1 MLSMLSR
8 FKRRSPDPELPRFP
22 DRGEAAAWMRSKVL
36 QTRQRST
43 HDAQRLFDPTSGDY
57 LPTSVHTGSYFDEE
71 ALASYRTLKA
81 EFPDLVAASL
91 NEPMAFCVSRIADP
105 EDLQAHAH
113 RIGV

>member
-1 MLSMLSR
+1 MSFLRL
-8 FKRRSPDPELPRFP
+8 FKPRPKALELPRFP
-22 DRGEAAAWMRSKVL
+22 DRGEVDAWMRSKVL
-36 QTRQRST
+36 QTRQRSI
-43 HDAQRLFDPTSGDY
+43 HEAQRLFDPTSGDY
-57 LPTSVHTGSYFDEE
+57 LPKSVHTGSYFDEE

-105 EDLQAHAH
+105 EDLHAHAH